1 MSKAASLNLAEA
13 AAKADARADVMT
25 TGTKK
30 IGKSDQVLRVKRLD

>member
-13 AAKADARADVMT
+13 AVKADVHANVMT

-30 IGKSDQVLRVKRLD
+30 IGKRG